1 MRKTPLIIVACL
13 LATSSAGGAA
23 DLAAGD
29 PAAGQTKS
37 AVCAAC
43 HGTDGNSPANPLWP
57 KLAGQHPGYIV
68 KQLQALKA
76 GTGRTDPTMAPM
88 AAPLSDQDMADLAA
102 YFASQSTKIGA
113 ASPAQVTLGEKIYR
127 AGDKDSGLPAC
138 MGCHGP
144 AGMGNDPANFPRLSG
159 QHADYTVKQ
168 LMAFRS
174 GERKNDLNGMMRDV
188 ANKMTNDQMKAVA
201 QVIAGLH

>member
-1 MRKTPLIIVACL
+1 MRYIALFSILL
-13 LATSSAGGAA
+13 LATSVH
-23 DLAAGD
+23 AAGD
-29 PAAGQTKS
+29 AAAGQTKS
-37 AVCAAC
+37 VVCAAC
-43 HGTDGNSPANPLWP
+43 HGADGNSPTNPLWP

-76 GTGRTDPTMAPM
+76 GTARTDPTMAPM

-102 YFASQSTKIGA
+102 YFASQTTKIDEADPAEVAAGA
-113 ASPAQVTLGEKIYR
+113 KVFR
-127 AGDKDSGLPAC
+127 AGDKDNGLPAC

-144 AGMGNDPANFPRLSG
+144 AGMGNGPANFPRLSG

-174 GERKNDLNGMMRDV
+174 GARKNDQNGMMGDV
-188 ANKMTNDQMKAVA
+188 AKKMSDDQMKAVA
-201 QVIAGLH
+201 QFIAGLH